1 MIRQVR
7 IDFCF
12 LRFYVQAFSFFL
24 YIWIPNVLPNNF
36 LPFQDTSGPENV
48 TSGSDGEA
56 DSDADNVFL
65 PSRANNPNADNN
77 DKDFISSEKTK
88 AIPKTLNLGR

>member
-1 MIRQVR
+1 MIL
-7 IDFCF
+7 DFTCRYINKI
-12 LRFYVQAFSFFL
+12 RFT
-24 YIWIPNVLPNNF
+24 
-36 LPFQDTSGPENV
+36 DTSGPENV

-65 PSRANNPNADNN
+65 PSRASNPTSSET
-77 DKDFISSEKTK
+77 DKDSISEKTK